1 MFQNM
6 MRKRNLILQL
16 QALISLQLQ
25 WGLIKPGDTR
35 DDLIV
40 SLLSQATGS
49 SSSRRGSTTLP
60 QEPAHIPVIKQQVR
74 REEQKPKYNDNDDDD
89 SDVVTPKK
97 ESSSSVRKTKPKVEP
112 KQAPKEERRLPSL
125 RPKGVPDLDA
135 QWHRDLRRGDS
146 KSDDDDN
153 SADNDQ
159 SQHES
164 TLQTI
169 SAIPEKVLRQKLRD
183 LTERTSS
190 AVDDETASAI
200 RERQKFLEA

>member
-1 MFQNM
+1 M

-49 SSSRRGSTTLP
+49 SSSRRGSTTLS
-60 QEPAHIPVIKQQVR
+60 QEPTHIPVIKQQAR
-74 REEQKPKYNDNDDDD
+74 REEQKPKHNDNDDDDDDD
-89 SDVVTPKK
+89 SDVVTPRK
-97 ESSSSVRKTKPKVEP
+97 EPTPSLRKTKPKVEP
-112 KQAPKEERRLPSL
+112 KQAPKEERRLPNL

-146 KSDDDDN
+146 KV
-153 SADNDQ
+153 
-159 SQHES
+159 H
-164 TLQTI
+164 TFI
-169 SAIPEKVLRQKLRD
+169 
-183 LTERTSS
+183 
-190 AVDDETASAI
+190 
-200 RERQKFLEA
+200 FLLGVQ